1 MTCTIY
7 RIHQSRQIKQ
17 EIAPMYAMVPAVHS
31 LPTNLPASVVRSFT
45 ACPLAGPQV
54 QVSQSSCQTTARP

>member
-31 LPTNLPASVVRSFT
+31 LPTTLPRRLCCPLTV
-45 ACPLAGPQV
+45 CPLAGPQV
-54 QVSQSSCQTTARP
+54 QVSQSS